1 MSFTIGADPELI
13 CHRNGQFVPAHNFF
27 KSNSIIWT
35 RWLRKSQQK
44 SVQVFLNLL
53 SI

>member
-27 KSNSIIWT
+27 KSNSSFGLQAFDYTI
-35 RWLRKSQQK
+35 
-44 SVQVFLNLL
+44 VFAFLL
-53 SI
+53 